1 MPDHPHTPLPEAFVA
16 RIWRDFPEA
25 AATLIEALDGDVHKA
40 VNLNRRKLRT
50 RTGDEPIA
58 WNRYGRFAT
67 GDFYPAHDPHWH
79 SGAYYVMEAAS
90 QVLDTVVSS
99 IVDRAA
105 LTTVLDLSAAPGGKT
120 SVLLNALNDGT
131 VLVSNEIHRGRAQ
144 ILYENAVKQGR
155 QNHVVSAA
163 APAAFNAL
171 GAQFDLVV
179 VDAPCSGEGMFRKDY
194 GARTEWSEANVAA
207 CAVRQTEIL
216 TEIAPCVREGGYL
229 VYSTCTFAALEND
242 AQIAGL
248 LASGGWESDTPD
260 LTCFGARACRYGMQF
275 MPGFSPTE
283 GLYIA
288 VLRKTGSADT
298 LQRKL
303 KPVFASV
310 KALPDA
316 LPAELP
322 DSGNLVNEGLRYWC
336 MTDEV
341 LEMANRL
348 RNHRIPLLKAG
359 IAIGELKGKQLVPDH
374 EAALYADAVCHA
386 HCDFDLDG
394 ALNYLRGEGGRGSV
408 PKGWLAARYEGAVL
422 GWMKGLGDRWN
433 NAYPKTWRLRH

>member
-1 MPDHPHTPLPEAFVA
+1 MPDHPHTPLPEAFVT
-16 RIWRDFPEA
+16 RIRRDFPEA
-25 AATLIEALDGDVHKA
+25 AATLIDALDGDVHKA
-40 VNLNRRKLRT
+40 MNLNRGKLST
-50 RTGDEPIA
+50 RTSDEPVA
-58 WNRYGRFAT
+58 WNRYGRFVK
-67 GDFYPAHDPHWH
+67 GDFYPAHDPLWH
-79 SGAYYVMEAAS
+79 AGAYYVMEAAS
-90 QVLDTVVSS
+90 QVLDCVAAA
-99 IVDRAA
+99 IVDRSR
-105 LTTVLDLSAAPGGKT
+105 LTTALDLSAAPGGKT
-120 SVLLNALNDGT
+120 SVLLNALNDDT

-155 QNHVVSAA
+155 SNHVVSSA

-194 GARTEWSEANVAA
+194 GARSEWSEANVAA
-207 CAVRQTEIL
+207 CAARQTEIL
-216 TEIAPCVREGGYL
+216 AQIAPCVREGGYL
-229 VYSTCTFAALEND
+229 VYSTCTFAAIEND
-242 AQIAGL
+242 DQIAGL

-288 VLRKTGSADT
+288 VLQKTGMAET
-298 LQRKL
+298 PQRKL
-303 KPVFASV
+303 KSVFASV

-316 LPAELP
+316 LSAELP
-322 DSGNLVNEGLRYWC
+322 NAGGLVTEGQRYWR

-341 LEMANRL
+341 LPMANLL

-374 EAALYADAVCHA
+374 EAALYADVACHS
-386 HCDFDLDG
+386 HVDFDLDG
-394 ALNYLRGEGGRGSV
+394 ALHYLRGEGGRASV
-408 PKGWLAARYEGAVL
+408 AKGWLAARYDGAVL

-433 NAYPKTWRLRH
+433 NAYPKPWRLRH